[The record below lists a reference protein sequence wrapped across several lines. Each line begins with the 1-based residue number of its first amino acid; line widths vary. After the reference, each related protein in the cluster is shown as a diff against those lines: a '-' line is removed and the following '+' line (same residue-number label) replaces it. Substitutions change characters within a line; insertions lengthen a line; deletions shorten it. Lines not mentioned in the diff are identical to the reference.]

1 MMVDE
6 GNPNNLPNGGN
17 EEANGGATVQEA
29 IGGGGFESGAMLNG
43 GDVAVARDMVV
54 GFGGV
59 LVPDFQAGGGPVAAN
74 GVEYFRTLNGGRPAP
89 NAPNSVWAE

>member
-1 MMVDE
+1 M
-6 GNPNNLPNGGN
+6 
-17 EEANGGATVQEA
+17 QEA
-29 IGGGGFESGAMLNG
+29 IGGGGVEGGAMLNG
-43 GDVAVARDMVV
+43 GDAAVAPGMVV
-54 GFGGV
+54 GLGGV